1 MPSLPNLSTEDWQYI
16 LYAVQTRINKAAP
29 RKGEPPASADFSAQ
43 ADRIFFALYPLA
55 YPAKEGP
62 APK

>member
-29 RKGEPPASADFSAQ
+29 RKGEPPASAAFSAQ
-43 ADRIFFALYPLA
+43 ADRITSALFPLA
-55 YPAKEGP
+55 YPTAKG
-62 APK
+62 APSK